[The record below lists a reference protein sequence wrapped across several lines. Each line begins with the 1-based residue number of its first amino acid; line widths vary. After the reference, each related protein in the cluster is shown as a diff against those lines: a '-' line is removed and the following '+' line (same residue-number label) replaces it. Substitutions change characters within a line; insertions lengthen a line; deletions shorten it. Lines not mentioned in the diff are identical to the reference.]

1 LLLVRFG
8 RSMVHLK
15 AENPPFH
22 NCASKNSD
30 WQDFQLERHWLHPS
44 SQSWLWH
51 QHPDETPIS
60 AIVNWSEKNEGIT
73 DRIKTNEKALKNIR
87 KPANHTYHA
96 DSVVVLAQNTVWE
109 ELPREKGEKLQRKS
123 AAGESI
129 DLEPK
134 KHQKTKKE
142 RSLVNWLLKKCNGT
156 LYRPPMNNFSLK
168 CKLMASPSRR
178 KACAD
183 QAFQIP
189 INRNFEILLTRS
201 V

>member
-1 LLLVRFG
+1 MLLVRFG

-109 ELPREKGEKLQRKS
+109 ELPREKGEKLQRNS

-129 DLEPK
+129 DFEPK

-142 RSLVNWLLKKCNGT
+142 RSLVNWLLKKMQWNFVSASNEQLQSEIQVNGVT
-156 LYRPPMNNFSLK
+156 ITKKSL
-168 CKLMASPSRR
+168 CWSSISNP
-178 KACAD
+178 
-183 QAFQIP
+183 
-189 INRNFEILLTRS
+189 N
-201 V
+201 